1 MKYLESIV
9 ACKILHNIRLKRLHV
24 WHISQK
30 MEIYVD
36 SYLQNTNVKIIW
48 FIFKI
53 LSNTLF
59 WKTWLNKT
67 VMICPQLLESIRF
80 IVIGI

>member
-48 FIFKI
+48 FTFKI
-53 LSNTLF
+53 LSTIIQRCSEKLDSI
-59 WKTWLNKT
+59 K
-67 VMICPQLLESIRF
+67 LLWF
-80 IVIGI
+80 VHNY